1 MKMEEFKTDIP
12 ERFYSDAEGKP
23 FEYCQVCGKY
33 LLSEET
39 AYVVEKALKNYK
51 GYEFSSTIYEFA
63 VCIDCHKKVQEGMSE
78 ESLANL
84 QRYYQSIM
92 MEKGQQPIM
101 IDVNNFNIDQWLSK
115 CFFKGDE
122 IKELSEYQIVAQFS
136 GDKMILNMPP
146 MVIGEKAMEEMSEL
160 LSDKT
165 IDEMNGFR
173 EKFLGPSPEIE
184 ELIYGKKLIL
194 M

>member
-1 MKMEEFKTDIP
+1 MDDYRIDIP
-12 ERFYSDAEGKP
+12 DRFYSDAEGKP
-23 FEYCQVCGKY
+23 FEYCQMCGKF
-33 LLSEET
+33 LLSEGT
-39 AYVVEKALKNYK
+39 SYVVEKAIKNYK
-51 GYEFSSTIYEFA
+51 GYDFGSTIFEFA
-63 VCIDCHKKVQEGMSE
+63 VCMDCHTQAQKGMSE

-84 QRYYQSIM
+84 HRYYQRIM
-92 MEKGQQPIM
+92 AEKSHQPIV
-101 IDVNNFNIDQWLSK
+101 IDIRNFNLEEWLSK

-122 IKELSEYQIVAQFS
+122 IDGMNEYQIVAQFN
-136 GDKMILNMPP
+136 GNKMLINMPP
-146 MVIGEKAMEEMSEL
+146 MIIGEKAMEEMAEL

-194 M
+194 I

>member
-1 MKMEEFKTDIP
+1 
-12 ERFYSDAEGKP
+12 
-23 FEYCQVCGKY
+23 
-33 LLSEET
+33 
-39 AYVVEKALKNYK
+39 
-51 GYEFSSTIYEFA
+51 
-63 VCIDCHKKVQEGMSE
+63 MSE